1 MNEYLI
7 EKLVSD
13 EKLEELRVE
22 AAKARL
28 LRANPVA
35 KQRRSTAV
43 SAIVALGSAAVANLI
58 RSIRRWPV
66 IRRHAAMG
74 E

>member
-7 EKLVSD
+7 EKLIS

-22 AAKARL
+22 AARARL
-28 LRANPVA
+28 LRANPIA
-35 KQRRSTAV
+35 KQRRSTVVTAT
-43 SAIVALGSAAVANLI
+43 VALGNAAVANLI

-66 IRRHAAMG
+66 IRKHAAMG

>member
-1 MNEYLI
+1 LNEYLI
-7 EKLVSD
+7 EKLVS

-22 AAKARL
+22 AARIRL
-28 LRANPVA
+28 LRANAVA
-35 KQRRSTAV
+35 KQRRWTVV
-43 SAIVALGSAAVANLI
+43 SAIVALGNAAVANLI

-66 IRRHAAMG
+66 IRKHAAMG